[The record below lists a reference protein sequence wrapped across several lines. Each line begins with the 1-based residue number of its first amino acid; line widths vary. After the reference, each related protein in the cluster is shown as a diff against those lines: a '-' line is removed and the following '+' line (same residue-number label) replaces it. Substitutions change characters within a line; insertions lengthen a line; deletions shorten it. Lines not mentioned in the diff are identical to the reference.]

1 MSGKRKLKSRSR
13 KRTKSRKRIKRRVT
27 KKRRKGN
34 LLLKR
39 RVIARHAS
47 KTPDGESE
55 TLVPLDLLQNQIK
68 KGEELNLHENVPK
81 LATMRKMNRVVE
93 DYLKK
98 TQRIIYGG
106 TAIDA
111 LLKAKGFQIRDT
123 EALIDYDFYSPLY
136 EVDTVSIANEL
147 NEKGYK
153 YVRRVPAIHP
163 YTFRV
168 GAEFAPEFI
177 ADVTYIPSK
186 VYSKLPKIKIGDFNY
201 IDPQFAKIDLY
212 KSVTNPHT
220 NVVRWTKS
228 YKRLIAMENFYPIA
242 KSKLAAIHVPDSLN
256 PKIQETIKRF
266 AKSGKGI
273 LVTGSYAYN
282 LYTSLV
288 PGVFNVNVQEYEF
301 YAIDPLAESKRLTT
315 ALKRAGLKKID
326 TKEFYDYLEI
336 FPRKTVVYV
345 QDQPVASFYLIGE
358 NCLGVREVD
367 KTRLVNYHVLLMFL
381 YGKYCVDGVIKKD
394 KTMRNLYSW
403 LIQSLMST
411 FDEYNKIHGTL
422 GLEADNPFRIF
433 QIDCLSY
440 DPEEARLSAY
450 KRNFY
455 GIRGAPLYKP
465 EKVRINPDQLNEIY
479 LGNFLGEEVN
489 PAEVKRQM
497 GRLEEQYVKLGLVAM
512 KKAKVKK

>member
-1 MSGKRKLKSRSR
+1 
-13 KRTKSRKRIKRRVT
+13 V
-27 KKRRKGN
+27 
-34 LLLKR
+34 
-39 RVIARHAS
+39 
-47 KTPDGESE
+47 
-55 TLVPLDLLQNQIK
+55 
-68 KGEELNLHENVPK
+68 
-81 LATMRKMNRVVE
+81 
-93 DYLKK
+93 
-98 TQRIIYGG
+98 
-106 TAIDA
+106 
-111 LLKAKGFQIRDT
+111 
-123 EALIDYDFYSPLY
+123 
-136 EVDTVSIANEL
+136 
-147 NEKGYK
+147 
-153 YVRRVPAIHP
+153 
-163 YTFRV
+163 
-168 GAEFAPEFI
+168 
-177 ADVTYIPSK
+177 
-186 VYSKLPKIKIGDFNY
+186 
-201 IDPQFAKIDLY
+201 
-212 KSVTNPHT
+212 
-220 NVVRWTKS
+220 
-228 YKRLIAMENFYPIA
+228 
-242 KSKLAAIHVPDSLN
+242 
-256 PKIQETIKRF
+256 
-266 AKSGKGI
+266 
-273 LVTGSYAYN
+273 
-282 LYTSLV
+282 
-288 PGVFNVNVQEYEF
+288 
-301 YAIDPLAESKRLTT
+301 AESKRLTT
-315 ALKRAGLKKID
+315 ALERAGLKKID

-489 PAEVKRQM
+489 PTEVKRQM